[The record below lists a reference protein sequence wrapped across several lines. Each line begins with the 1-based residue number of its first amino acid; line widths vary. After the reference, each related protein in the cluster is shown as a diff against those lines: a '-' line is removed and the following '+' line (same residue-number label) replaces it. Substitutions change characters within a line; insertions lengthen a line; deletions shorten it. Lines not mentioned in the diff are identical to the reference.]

1 MYVLELIAERKIRE
15 AMEEGAFDCLEGA
28 GKPLPFDD
36 NPFEDQAT
44 RMAHRLLKNNGF
56 SPAWIEESKEIEH
69 EADVLQNEAKP
80 GIAGAEGLASRII
93 ELNRRIDLF
102 NLTVPVRGKEKRR
115 ILLDAV
121 LKRPAT
127 R

>member
-1 MYVLELIAERKIRE
+1 LYILELIAERKIQE
-15 AMEEGAFDCLEGA
+15 AIEEGAFDHLEGKGQPLA
-28 GKPLPFDD
+28 GCDK
-36 NPFEDQAT
+36 PFEDSAT

-56 SPAWIEESKEIEH
+56 TPAWIAEAKEIEND
-69 EADVLQNEAKP
+69 AAVLQNEAKR
-80 GIAGAEGLASRII
+80 GAGRERLEQRLADM
-93 ELNRRIDLF
+93 NRRIDRF

-115 ILLDAV
+115 IRLDDV